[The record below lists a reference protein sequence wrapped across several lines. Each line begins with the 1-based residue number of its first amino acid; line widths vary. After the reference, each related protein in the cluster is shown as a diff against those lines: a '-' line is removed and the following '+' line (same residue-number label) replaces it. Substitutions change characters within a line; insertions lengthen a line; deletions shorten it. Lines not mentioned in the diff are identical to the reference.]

1 MGQHPIAR
9 ALNIQVQEISI
20 SDDDRNNSYRKKVIK
35 IAAIFNFPGLKNSAK
50 FSWKLFKWTLTHVFG
65 NYAGH

>member
-35 IAAIFNFPGLKNSAK
+35 IAAIFNFQGLKNSAK
-50 FSWKLFKWTLTHVFG
+50 FGWKTFKWTLANVFG
-65 NYAGH
+65 NYAGY